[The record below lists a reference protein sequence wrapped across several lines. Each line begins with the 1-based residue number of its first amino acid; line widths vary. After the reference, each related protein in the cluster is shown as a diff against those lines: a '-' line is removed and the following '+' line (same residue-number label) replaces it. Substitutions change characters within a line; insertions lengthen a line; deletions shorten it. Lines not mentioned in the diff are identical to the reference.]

1 MQVFVVKGR
10 KMFYLKQSKR
20 AGFGVVS
27 ISLFEF
33 PGSVPW
39 GSPGKMPGGRGEHE
53 GGQVTG
59 SGGPHGLDRR
69 LAELRGGIWGWWSGA
84 NGVINCVPS
93 FKWCFNDLLFQ
104 SRELQTLHNLRKLFV
119 QDLTARVK
127 KVSSNSCE
135 WD

>member
-1 MQVFVVKGR
+1 M
-10 KMFYLKQSKR
+10 
-20 AGFGVVS
+20 
-27 ISLFEF
+27 FEF

-84 NGVINCVPS
+84 NGVINRVPS